1 MSRRATHL
9 SLVAVSVLI
18 VIGSAC
24 SGGHETESTTTAG
37 ATLTGPTHVVRDTI
51 LEDVFEASGTAE
63 PIQQATLSTK
73 LMGSVTHVHVREG
86 DVVRAG
92 QLLLEIDAQDLSA
105 KRARVAAALGEAQ
118 AVHGEAELH
127 AGRIQ
132 ALYADSAAAKAQL
145 DAAETG
151 LARAVAGVQAARAA
165 AAEVEAAAQYAQ
177 IRAPFGG
184 IITQRFVDAGA
195 FAAPGTPLVT
205 LENSSRLRVSAAA
218 PPSAVREL
226 NRGSTIRGT
235 LEGAPVD
242 LRVEGVVPG
251 PGANLYTVN
260 AIVPNPNREFLS
272 RSAATLALV
281 QGNRRAVALPAAAVV
296 REGALTGVHLRLGE
310 ETELRWIRL
319 GRTFG
324 EWVEVLSGLEAGD
337 VVVLP
342 VLTREVG

>member
-1 MSRRATHL
+1 MSRWVTHFP
-9 SLVAVSVLI
+9 LVVVSFLV

-24 SGGHETESTTTAG
+24 SRGHDTETTTTEG
-37 ATLTGPTHVVRDTI
+37 ATVTGPTHVVTDTVI
-51 LEDVFEASGTAE
+51 EDVFEASGTAE

-73 LMGSVTHVHVREG
+73 LMGSVTRVHVREG

-92 QLLLEIDAQDLSA
+92 QMLLEIDAQDLDA

-165 AAEVEAAAQYAQ
+165 GAEVEAAAQYAQ

-184 IITQRFVDAGA
+184 VITRRFVDAGA
-195 FAAPGTPLVT
+195 FAAPGTPLVA
-205 LENSSRLRVSAAA
+205 LENSSRLRVSATA

-226 NRGSTIRGT
+226 SRGATIQGA
-235 LEGAPVD
+235 LEGEPVD

-260 AIVPNPNREFLS
+260 AIVPNLNRKFLS

-281 QGNRRAVALPAAAVV
+281 QGERRALAIPAAAVI
-296 REGALTGVHLRLGE
+296 REGALTGVHLRVGE
-310 ETELRWIRL
+310 KTELRWVRL
-319 GRTFG
+319 GKRFG
-324 EWVEVLSGLEAGD
+324 DWVEILSGLEAGD
-337 VVVLP
+337 LVVLP
-342 VLTREVG
+342 VPIREVG